1 MNIQE
6 NTVYTKYQ
14 YLVPKGR
21 KISKKQFN
29 KLFQEYEKDPDH
41 KKQLIRRLREMSI
54 KKGKSYRV
62 KKSNKRKRTKRRR

>member
-6 NTVYTKYQ
+6 NAVYIKYQ

-29 KLFQEYEKDPDH
+29 KLFQEYEKHPDR
-41 KKQLIRRLREMSI
+41 KDQLIKKLREMSI
-54 KKGKSYRV
+54 KKGKSYRM
-62 KKSNKRKRTKRRR
+62 KKSNTRKKTKRTR